1 MTKFAAE
8 TRSVHHVLNLQSAS
22 FVFQPPSSTPN
33 PFPSHQRNL
42 CYTPC
47 TIHVYLVCSCL
58 IFIFVLV
65 ILLVLVVALWS
76 SFGHLLPSS
85 YSSSS
90 FLLVWPYPLPIV
102 IFILV
107 LFLLLVLS
115 DPPQLRT
122 GMKTRMSS
130 SWVCDLV
137 WDRSPSDSYLHLQHH
152 PFP

>member
-1 MTKFAAE
+1 MTKFGAE

-33 PFPSHQRNL
+33 PFPSQQRNL

-65 ILLVLVVALWS
+65 LLLVLVMALWS

-107 LFLLLVLS
+107 LVLIHVVALLFGQVCGIHSWSL
-115 DPPQLRT
+115 
-122 GMKTRMSS
+122 SS
-130 SWVCDLV
+130 SSFFSFSWYCLI
-137 WDRSPSDSYLHLQHH
+137 LL
-152 PFP
+152 FLGLG